1 MLLTTII
8 SLFTVRVVLD
18 SLGVIDY
25 GIFNVVGGIV
35 TVFSFLSGTMAS
47 ASQRFFSIEIGKSN
61 EIKLRETFSVTLI
74 IYFFIALFVF
84 IVTQT
89 LGFWVLNNK
98 LVIPVERIEAANFV
112 YQLSIFSF
120 IVNIISIPYQALII
134 AREKMKVY
142 AYVSFVESFFKLLIV
157 CSLIY
162 LSVDKLKLYSTLMF
176 FSSFAITVL
185 YFSYCKKKFKES
197 IFKFSKN
204 KIMFSQIMSYSL
216 WNIWGSLALV
226 LRNQGVNI
234 LLNIFFNPAVNA
246 ARAIAFQLN
255 NVITNFSNNFFTAV
269 RPQITKSFTL
279 RDSSYLNRLVFGS
292 SKIGFFL
299 VLLFTIPFILET
311 NFVLTLWLGKLPNYV
326 VIFTQLVLINT
337 LIEVLNTPIVT
348 LIQASGKVKL
358 YQLTISSL
366 YLLNLPISFTFLK
379 FGYEPQ
385 ITMIISIIISLIGF
399 LPRLIICQKQTGL
412 SSKEYFKKVILKII
426 LVLLCTLI
434 PLLLINYS
442 FGEGFAR
449 LVSILIA
456 EVFLFIPIIFFVG
469 LSIEEKN
476 FIKQIISRKIKNS
489 DFRKILKHEK

>member
-1 MLLTTII
+1 
-8 SLFTVRVVLD
+8 
-18 SLGVIDY
+18 
-25 GIFNVVGGIV
+25 
-35 TVFSFLSGTMAS
+35 
-47 ASQRFFSIEIGKSN
+47 
-61 EIKLRETFSVTLI
+61 
-74 IYFFIALFVF
+74 
-84 IVTQT
+84 
-89 LGFWVLNNK
+89 
-98 LVIPVERIEAANFV
+98 
-112 YQLSIFSF
+112 
-120 IVNIISIPYQALII
+120 
-134 AREKMKVY
+134 
-142 AYVSFVESFFKLLIV
+142 
-157 CSLIY
+157 
-162 LSVDKLKLYSTLMF
+162 
-176 FSSFAITVL
+176 
-185 YFSYCKKKFKES
+185 
-197 IFKFSKN
+197 
-204 KIMFSQIMSYSL
+204 MSYSL